1 MKLNKIIRMFAVFLA
16 LSVFSSFA
24 MPDDADARRFG
35 GGRSIGRTT
44 TVRPSAPAGV
54 TTNQQHFSQQ
64 QQRSQLNNA
73 AAAGAGAATMNRS
86 GMFGGLFGGLLAG
99 TLLGSLLSGHGF
111 AGGGGGLLDLII
123 IGLLI
128 YFGMKFFRNRQRN
141 NSNSQNY
148 SQSSPYENNYN
159 NQNSSYK
166 TTEQNQA
173 RDRASA
179 AWDSLRSERH
189 EQTTAY
195 QSTGTFDT
203 EEFLAGAKQLYVRM
217 QESWDL
223 RDIDDIKQFTSPIMH
238 KDIEEQFKE
247 DPNPSKTEIILINA
261 SVLEVKQE
269 GDYEQAAV
277 LFDVLMKEAENEN
290 NEQVK
295 EIWNFSRNKAKN
307 GTWILDGIQTI

>member
-1 MKLNKIIRMFAVFLA
+1 MKINNIVRMFAIILA
-16 LSVFSSFA
+16 LSVFSTFA

-54 TTNQQHFSQQ
+54 TSSQQHFQQ
-64 QQRSQLNNA
+64 QNSAISNNA
-73 AAAGAGAATMNRS
+73 AGAAAMSRR

-99 TLLGSLLSGHGF
+99 TLLGSLLSGGGF
-111 AGGGGGLLDLII
+111 AGGFGMLDLII

-128 YFGMKFFRNRQRN
+128 YFGMKFFRNRQQ
-141 NSNSQNY
+141 NSNNKQYY
-148 SQSSPYENNYN
+148 SQHSSSDYS
-159 NQNSSYK
+159 NQNINQNG
-166 TTEQNQA
+166 QNQA
-173 RDRASA
+173 GNNAAA
-179 AWDSLRSERH
+179 AWDNLRSDRH
-189 EQTTAY
+189 EQTNAY
-195 QSTGTFDT
+195 QSTGTFNT

-223 RDIDDIKQFTSPIMH
+223 RDIDDIKQFTSPVMH

-247 DPNPSKTEIILINA
+247 DPNPSKTQIILINA
-261 SVLEVKQE
+261 NVLEVKQE
-269 GDYEQAAV
+269 GDYEQVAV
-277 LFDVLMKEAENEN
+277 LFDVLMKEAENQD

-307 GTWILDGIQTI
+307 GTWILDGIQNA

>member
-1 MKLNKIIRMFAVFLA
+1 MKLNKIIRVFAMVLA
-16 LSVFSSFA
+16 LSVFSTFA

-54 TTNQQHFSQQ
+54 TSNQQQFRQQ
-64 QQRSQLNNA
+64 QNSAMTNN
-73 AAAGAGAATMNRS
+73 AGAAAINRR

-99 TLLGSLLSGHGF
+99 TLLGSLLF
-111 AGGGGGLLDLII
+111 GGGFGGVGIFDILIL
-123 IGLLI
+123 GLLI
-128 YFGMKFFRNRQRN
+128 YFGVKFFKNRQQKN
-141 NSNSQNY
+141 N
-148 SQSSPYENNYN
+148 N
-159 NQNSSYK
+159 NQYYAQQSPFENTY
-166 TTEQNQA
+166 TNQNQTA
-173 RDRASA
+173 GQANNAASA
-179 AWDSLRSERH
+179 WDNLRSDRSQ
-189 EQTTAY
+189 QTNTYSGA
-195 QSTGTFDT
+195 GTFNT
-203 EEFLAGAKQLYVRM
+203 EEFLAGAKKLYVRM

-277 LFDVLMKEAENEN
+277 LFDVLLKEAESAE

-295 EIWNFSRNKAKN
+295 EIWNFSRSKAKA